1 MPVLIKVFLLITTIA
16 GLAAAQT
23 VPETATEQKELLQK
37 EAVAFLRETLSDVNG
52 MRSLENRISFAAE
65 IASLMWFHDER
76 EARGMYG
83 AVIGDFR
90 DLLMRY
96 DGQMNALGITPEDDT
111 GSGRGFGFMIEP
123 TEKGL
128 ILRRFRTAMG
138 VRQQIAM
145 SIAEHDPELAYSF
158 YNDSLAAISNQE
170 FRKQAEARDTFF
182 EAQLLTQIAEKNP
195 AKAVQFAKTFLG
207 KGVNYQHLELLKKI
221 YAKDAERGA
230 EFGDA
235 MLSRIKT
242 DKLDDSDSYVVRS
255 LIEFGGATLDA
266 SKKPGG
272 KKPVYKL
279 EQLRELAE
287 ILAQALLK
295 QTDAAAIN
303 PSYIEAIQKYAP
315 GRAAQLRSKFKNS
328 ATMPGSNFSYSA
340 NAMNAAAN
348 AAAHAA
354 NAAAYS
360 DGSGYSNSN
369 SNSRYGQQG
378 LEREAR
384 EKAESKLLEDVAGL
398 DKNQLPK
405 EARDKFIAEARK
417 IIAQT
422 TGRDK
427 KVLGLSMLAAQ
438 VAKIGDRELAAEIM
452 RDAQAFVSPTP
463 KNYQDFLLTWML
475 ASGYANSDPEKAFPL
490 LEETIARANETL
502 SAFIKVGE
510 FMDVAEEMI
519 QDGEV
524 QVGAFG
530 GQMVRGLTRELGMA
544 DVTIQVLA
552 KADFGKMKNLTNGF
566 DRPEIRVLA
575 KMMVLRAVLS
585 PKPIQST
592 EKMIEEATAPPM
604 DTDGN

>member
-1 MPVLIKVFLLITTIA
+1 MPFLIKVFLLITTLA
-16 GLAAAQT
+16 ALAAAQT
-23 VPETATEQKELLQK
+23 VPDNTASEQKEQLQK
-37 EAVAFLRETLSDVNG
+37 EAVAFLRETLTDVNG

-83 AVIGDFR
+83 GVIGDFR

-96 DGQMNALGITPEDDT
+96 DAQINALGVTPEDD
-111 GSGRGFGFMIEP
+111 GGMGRGFGFMIEP

-128 ILRRFRTAMG
+128 VLRRFRTALG

-158 YNDSLAAISNQE
+158 YNDSLASISNQE

-195 AKAVQFAKTFLG
+195 AKAVQYAKTFLG
-207 KGVNYQHLELLKKI
+207 RGVNYQHLELLKKI

-235 MLSRIKT
+235 MLSRIKS

-255 LIEFGGATLDA
+255 LIEFGGSTLDA

-287 ILAQALLK
+287 ILAQAILK

-303 PSYIEAIQKYAP
+303 PAHIEVIQKYAP
-315 GRAAQLRSKFKNS
+315 GRAAQLRAKFKTPV
-328 ATMPGSNFSYSA
+328 TMPGRNF
-340 NAMNAAAN
+340 NAAAN
-348 AAAHAA
+348 AANSMA
-354 NAAAYS
+354 NAAYYGDSEFPPGAT
-360 DGSGYSNSN
+360 NSS
-369 SNSRYGQQG
+369 SNSRHGQQ
-378 LEREAR
+378 LREREAR
-384 EKAESKLLEDVAGL
+384 EKAEQKLLEDVMGL
-398 DKNQLPK
+398 EKKQLPK
-405 EARDKFIAEARK
+405 EQRDKFIAEARR

-422 TGRDK
+422 AGRDK

-438 VAKIGDRELAAEIM
+438 VAKIGDKELAAEIM

-463 KNYQDFLLTWML
+463 KTYQDFLLTWML
-475 ASGYANSDPEKAFPL
+475 ASGYANSDPSKAFPL
-490 LEETIARANETL
+490 LEETISRANETL

-544 DVTIQVLA
+544 DATIQVLA
-552 KADFGKMKNLTNGF
+552 KADFTKMKNLTNGF

-575 KMMVLRAVLS
+575 KMMVLRAVLN
-585 PKPIQST
+585 PKPSEST
-592 EKMIEEATAPPM
+592 EKLIEEATAPM
-604 DTDGN
+604 DSPDN